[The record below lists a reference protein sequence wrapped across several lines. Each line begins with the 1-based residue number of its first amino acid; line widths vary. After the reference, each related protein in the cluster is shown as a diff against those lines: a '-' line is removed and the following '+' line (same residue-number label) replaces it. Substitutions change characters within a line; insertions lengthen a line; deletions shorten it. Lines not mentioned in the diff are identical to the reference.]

1 MAGFSIRNRNPE
13 RNRIMANSQPAKSI
27 RLGAIEAAI
36 WENEGKNGPFYS
48 VTVKRSYREGETWKD
63 SVSFGERDCIALAR
77 IALEANAWI
86 GTKLREALPEDE
98 DRDETPSESPER
110 DSRPERS
117 PREEKGRGGR
127 RRAA

>member
-1 MAGFSIRNRNPE
+1 
-13 RNRIMANSQPAKSI
+13 MANSQPAKSI

-63 SVSFGERDCIALAR
+63 SGSFGERDCIALAR

-86 GTKLREALPEDE
+86 GTKLSETLPDDD
-98 DRDETPSESPER
+98 DRDESPSESPER
-110 DSRPERS
+110 EIREERS
-117 PREEKGRGGR
+117 PREGKGRGGR